1 MPKPKPVSGLVIRY
15 DYLWRNEARRGQRD
29 GSKDRPCV
37 VVVAIQSVQGGD
49 LRTLVAAVTHTEPD
63 AGEGIEIPQKVKRHL
78 GLDSDRSWIIVSEV
92 NEIDWSDPGIIPV
105 SNAKW
110 EYGFVPATLAAAL
123 RDAILTRMTQ
133 KNLQITRRK

>member
-49 LRTLVAAVTHTEPD
+49 FRTLVAAVTHTEPEPE
-63 AGEGIEIPQKVKRHL
+63 EGIEMPTKVKRHL
-78 GLDSDRSWIIVSEV
+78 GLDKDPSWIIVSEV

-110 EYGFVPATLAAAL
+110 EYGFVPAALATAL
-123 RDAILTRMTQ
+123 RDAILNRMTQ